1 MLHCWCSSAPP
12 PRRYLGGCLDFTGEL
27 GRLAVL
33 KATRRDVRAVERIRD
48 ILDEFYAQ
56 LINFDFR
63 NGALRKKYDAL
74 KYAVKKVETLMY
86 ELSLQTVSTASAADP
101 DGGAAAGAG
110 ADGAEDGGGGEE

>member
-1 MLHCWCSSAPP
+1 VCFTAGAHPPPP

-86 ELSLQTVSTASAADP
+86 ELSLQTVSTASAAD
-101 DGGAAAGAG
+101 GAAAADAG
-110 ADGAEDGGGGEE
+110 ADGGEDGGGGEE